1 MKIRVKSITY
11 AMKSKEVLQSVGIDA
26 VVVKDLRPRGGCIY
40 AISFPD
46 KYTHDAVRVLKSEG
60 IVLHITENW
69 EDYQ

>member
-26 VVVKDLRPRGGCIY
+26 AVVKDLRPRGGCIY
-40 AISFPD
+40 AVSFPD
-46 KYTHDAVRVLKSEG
+46 KYTQDAVRLLKSQG
-60 IVLHITENW
+60 VLLHITEDW

>member
-26 VVVKDLRPRGGCIY
+26 TVVKDLRPRGGCIY
-40 AISFPD
+40 AVSFPD
-46 KYTHDAVRVLKSEG
+46 RYTEDAVKLLRDSGVILHLSEK
-60 IVLHITENW
+60 W